1 MWSRRSILVTVA
13 LGLGTVALGL
23 YAERAR
29 RWRAAAIE
37 RERSSLRRPAGVP
50 LGRFDDKST
59 AEDVTR
65 GMDLAGL
72 RILVTGATSGIGFE
86 TMRVLAQHG
95 AHVFGTGRTLERAQS
110 ACKAAQGVVTPLALD
125 LADYASVVRCA
136 LELGDEPLDVLIC
149 NAGLMGLPELEQVE
163 GVERHFATN
172 HLGHFLL
179 VNRLQRNLMAARG
192 GRVVVVSSGV
202 MTWSDPTGIQWDN
215 LSGEKGYDPKLAYGQ
230 SKLANALFSI
240 ELARR
245 TRDSRLTSNS
255 LHPGY
260 VDTQLFRHYPLSING
275 FRGVLSSRK
284 KAPAARGAASS
295 CYLATAPALAGV
307 SGHYFVDCN
316 PVVPDPRATD
326 AEAAARLWSVSEEL
340 LAAHL
345 A

>member
-1 MWSRRSILVTVA
+1 MWSRRSILLTTA
-13 LGLGTVALGL
+13 LGLGAVALGL

-29 RWRAAAIE
+29 RWRAAAAE
-37 RERSSLRRPAGVP
+37 RDRGSLRRPDGVP
-50 LGRFDDKST
+50 LGHFDGTST

-65 GMDLAGL
+65 GVDLAGL
-72 RILVTGATSGIGFE
+72 RVLVTGATSGIGLE
-86 TMRVLAQHG
+86 TMRVLARCG
-95 AHVFGTGRTLERAQS
+95 AHVFGTGRTLERARL
-110 ACKAAQGVVTPLALD
+110 ACNSVQGVVTPLALE
-125 LADYASVVRCA
+125 LADYDSVDRFA
-136 LELGDEPLDVLIC
+136 QEIGDMPIDVLVC
-149 NAGLMGLPELEQVE
+149 NAGVMGLPKLELVE
-163 GVERHFATN
+163 GIERHFAVN

-179 VNRLQRNLMAARG
+179 VNRLQRNLQAARA

-202 MTWSDPTGIQWDN
+202 MIWSDPAGIQWDN
-215 LSGEKGYDPKLAYGQ
+215 LSGERGYDAKLAYGQ
-230 SKLANALFSI
+230 SKLANALFAF
-240 ELARR
+240 ELSRR
-245 TRDSRLTSNS
+245 MRGSLVTANS

-260 VDTQLFRHYPLSING
+260 VDTELFRHFPLSLNG

-284 KAPAARGAASS
+284 KVPVGRGAATS

-326 AEAAARLWSVSEEL
+326 AGAASRLWRVSEEL